1 MRLTI
6 FTLILTIAATT
17 SCIQKAGYRQC
28 DGAVWN
34 TTFHIKYNSPD
45 DLSDSIH
52 LIMRQVEL
60 SLSPFCDSSTISRI
74 NRNESMATDN
84 MLRQVF
90 TVSQEVSAKSEG
102 AFDPTVAPL
111 VNIWGFG
118 YRNSNT
124 EPTRQLI
131 DSTLPLVGIRNCYLD
146 GNTII
151 KKHPRTEFNF
161 SAISK
166 GFGCDLIGEM
176 LKRNNCYDFMIEI
189 GGEIVTAGMNQSGEK
204 WKIMIDA
211 PINNDSTVTHSRLAI
226 INTGNCGIATSGNY
240 RNYKSTDRGKIGH
253 TISPI
258 TGYPV
263 ETSTL
268 SVTVIAPT
276 AMKADALATACMALP
291 LDKAISLIE
300 NESETE
306 ALFVTIDRDSN
317 KWKIITT
324 NCFPA
329 MR

>member
-34 TTFHIKYNSPD
+34 TTFHIKYNSLV

-131 DSTLPLVGIRNCYLD
+131 DSTLPLVGIRDCYLD

-263 ETSTL
+263 ETLTL

-306 ALFVTIDRDSN
+306 AFFVTIDRDSN